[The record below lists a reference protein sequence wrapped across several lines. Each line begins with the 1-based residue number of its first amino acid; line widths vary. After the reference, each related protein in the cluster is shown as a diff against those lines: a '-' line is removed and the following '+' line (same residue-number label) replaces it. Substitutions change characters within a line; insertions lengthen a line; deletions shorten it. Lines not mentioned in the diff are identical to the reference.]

1 LEPISRRRLLAA
13 GGGAIVAGAVL
24 GKTDVAAQTHPRPP
38 SPWDRR
44 WDVLLDI
51 RGWQAVREPAA
62 GDVAPAGPFE
72 VTGAIYPVTALIG
85 GSVPSGVDE
94 VGTARA
100 FGWIYDARRG
110 RGVGTIV
117 LSIDDEGDIVLS
129 GLQESSTDT
138 WAVTGGTDR
147 FHGARGD
154 ATVRWYNRAAGAF
167 RIDLHIAT
175 I

>member
-1 LEPISRRRLLAA
+1 
-13 GGGAIVAGAVL
+13 
-24 GKTDVAAQTHPRPP
+24 
-38 SPWDRR
+38 
-44 WDVLLDI
+44 
-51 RGWQAVREPAA
+51 
-62 GDVAPAGPFE
+62 
-72 VTGAIYPVTALIG
+72 VTGAIYPVTALMG

-117 LSIDDEGDIVLS
+117 LSIDDEGDLVLS
-129 GLQESSTDT
+129 GLQESREDT

-154 ATVRWYNRAAGAF
+154 ATVRWYSREAGAF